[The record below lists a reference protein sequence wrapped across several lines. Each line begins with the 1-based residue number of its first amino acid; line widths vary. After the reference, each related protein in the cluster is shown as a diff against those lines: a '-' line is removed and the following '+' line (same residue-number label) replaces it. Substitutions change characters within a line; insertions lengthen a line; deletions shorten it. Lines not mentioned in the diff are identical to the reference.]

1 MAKNKKRTAS
11 SAAEL
16 EMTPMI
22 DVVFQLLIYFV
33 VTMKPM
39 DIAAHLDV
47 FSPGAP
53 RPPPDSEFEEPPE
66 MIRIMI
72 HQESYVVNERVFD
85 GGRQAEQVRNVL
97 ARLAAMS
104 TDQTIMIHVHP
115 QTDHRRLV
123 EILDGCASVGL
134 SNLSIV
140 TMN

>member
-1 MAKNKKRTAS
+1 MAKKSKRTAS
-11 SAAEL
+11 KAAEL

-53 RPPPDSEFEEPPE
+53 RPPPDSEIDEPPE

-72 HQESYVVNERVFD
+72 HQESYVVNERIFD
-85 GGRQAEQVRNVL
+85 GGRQTEQVRNVL

-104 TDQTIMIHVHP
+104 TEQTIMIHVHP

-123 EILDGCASVGL
+123 EILDSCASVGL